1 VDECRTVTR
10 REMLSWKDSRRPR
23 FSPLTPFSFA
33 VRYESLQYCVATDIR
48 LRGEQLWQLSQRVRD
63 VRCCKMG
70 LLSCGPGP
78 FFDNREVGRIC
89 SVLQQLVAEAPGLS
103 AGWLDAPI

>member
-1 VDECRTVTR
+1 
-10 REMLSWKDSRRPR
+10 
-23 FSPLTPFSFA
+23 
-33 VRYESLQYCVATDIR
+33 
-48 LRGEQLWQLSQRVRD
+48 
-63 VRCCKMG
+63 MG